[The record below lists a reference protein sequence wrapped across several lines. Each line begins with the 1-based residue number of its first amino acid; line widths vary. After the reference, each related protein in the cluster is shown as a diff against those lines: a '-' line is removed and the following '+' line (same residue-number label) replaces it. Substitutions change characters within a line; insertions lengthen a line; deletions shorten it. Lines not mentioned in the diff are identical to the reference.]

1 MRKALDDTIGTHPRR
16 GENHVDTRLAHG
28 SSRRIRIASGIEDDR
43 AAFVM
48 FLGKLGGIVDE
59 RFAGLV
65 PTLPAFVVYAEIRV
79 AIVVPNDVVSVDD
92 QDLAALH
99 CLIHS

>member
-1 MRKALDDTIGTHPRR
+1 
-16 GENHVDTRLAHG
+16 
-28 SSRRIRIASGIEDDR
+28 
-43 AAFVM
+43 M